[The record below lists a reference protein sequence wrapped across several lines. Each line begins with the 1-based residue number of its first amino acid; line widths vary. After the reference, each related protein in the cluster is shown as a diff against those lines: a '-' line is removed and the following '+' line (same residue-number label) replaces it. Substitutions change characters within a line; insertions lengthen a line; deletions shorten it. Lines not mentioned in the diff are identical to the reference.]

1 MITHIVCWKYKDETT
16 DAQRAEHIAALR
28 SLSETVPGIESLAV
42 GADIMHLDRSFDTG
56 LVATY
61 ASREALDAYAVHP
74 EHQKVVAIG
83 REIAER
89 AVSVDFE
96 S

>member
-16 DAQRAEHIAALR
+16 DAERAEHIAALR
-28 SLSETVPGIESLAV
+28 SLPGTVPGIESFIAGPDV
-42 GADIMHLDRSFDTG
+42 MRLDRSFDSA

-61 ASREALDAYAVHP
+61 ASREALDRYTVHP

-83 REIAER
+83 KAIAER
-89 AVSVDFE
+89 AISVDIE

>member
-16 DAQRAEHIAALR
+16 ETERAEHIAALR
-28 SLSETVPGIESLAV
+28 SLPATVPGIESFIAGPDV
-42 GADIMHLDRSFDTG
+42 MRLDRSFDSA

-61 ASREALDAYAVHP
+61 ASREALDRYSVHP
-74 EHQKVVAIG
+74 EHQKVAAIG
-83 REIAER
+83 KKIAER
-89 AVSVDFE
+89 AVSVDIE

>member
-16 DAQRAEHIAALR
+16 DAERAEHIAALR
-28 SLSETVPGIESLAV
+28 SLPGTVPGIESFIA
-42 GADIMHLDRSFDTG
+42 GADVMRLDRSFDSA

-61 ASREALDAYAVHP
+61 ASREALDRYTVHP

-83 REIAER
+83 KAIAER
-89 AVSVDFE
+89 AISVDIE